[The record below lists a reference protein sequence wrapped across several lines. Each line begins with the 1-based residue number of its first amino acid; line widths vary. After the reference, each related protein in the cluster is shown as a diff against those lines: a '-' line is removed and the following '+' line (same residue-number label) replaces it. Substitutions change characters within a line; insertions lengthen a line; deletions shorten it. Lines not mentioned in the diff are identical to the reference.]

1 MSACLSFINV
11 QPRVFHERELIER
24 YPAPRWIAG
33 ASEHMG
39 LAVTHVKRDI
49 AAGERRRGY
58 LLRLDSP
65 SDQVAQARLLAPVSA
80 EMIVSDQRTYAHD
93 SEWWIEGPASEDD
106 VVATVS
112 VKVCRSTRC
121 ETIDLTLPTMDA
133 ELSPWPP

>member
-1 MSACLSFINV
+1 MSAACLSFINV
-11 QPRVFHERELIER
+11 QPSIFHERELIER

-39 LAVTHVKRDI
+39 LAVTHVRQDI
-49 AAGERRRGY
+49 AAGELRRGY

-65 SDQVAQARLLAPVSA
+65 SAQVVQASLLAPVSA
-80 EMIVSDQRTYAHD
+80 EMIVSDRRTYAHD

-106 VVATVS
+106 VVATIW

-121 ETIDLTLPTMDA
+121 ETIELTLPTMDA
-133 ELSPWPP
+133 ALSP